1 MNNHVVDDMLG
12 EAAQAIEAMR
22 EAALNARRL
31 HARAELMRHMRTTAA
46 KMRARPLDEAAALVA
61 GEWMKAWHID
71 GAVYA
76 AIAEPV
82 ARFTRAFCV
91 DANASTKTTQREIAD
106 AISDVEAAL
115 GSQGTS
121 IADQMAWRSECAHGW
136 WELVMP
142 TPADLPHRAERAG
155 MPRYQPGTPFW
166 DAGCAP
172 HCR

>member
-1 MNNHVVDDMLG
+1 MTGHVVDGMLD
-12 EAAQAIEAMR
+12 EAARAIEAMR
-22 EAALNARRL
+22 AAALHARNL

-61 GEWMKAWHID
+61 AEWMQAWHID

-76 AIAEPV
+76 AIAEPA

-91 DANASTKTTQREIAD
+91 DANGSTEATQHDIAD
-106 AISDVEAAL
+106 AIRDVEAAL
-115 GSQGTS
+115 ASQGTS

-136 WELVMP
+136 WELVVP
-142 TPADLPHRAERAG
+142 TPADLPHRAARAG
-155 MPRYQPGTPFW
+155 MPRHQAGTAFW
-166 DAGCAP
+166 ETGCAP